1 MGAWG
6 YGPFENDDAADW
18 LDELIEASDIEVLRR
33 ALEPRWFD
41 YVYMQVTKGS
51 VIVAAAE
58 VLAAGLGKG
67 AADLP
72 DEVKRWV
79 RLNARLPYK
88 TLTNVA
94 RAGLELVLGS
104 RSELRGLWSDSGT
117 NQVEW
122 EKGIRELSQRV
133 GG

>member
-33 ALEPRWFD
+33 ALEPRWLD

-72 DEVKRWV
+72 DDVKRWV

-104 RSELRGLWSDSGT
+104 RSELRSLWSDSGS

-122 EKGIRELSQRV
+122 EKRIRELSQRV

>member
-33 ALEPRWFD
+33 ALEPRWLD

-72 DEVKRWV
+72 DDVKRWV
-79 RLNARLPYK
+79 RLNAMGKKNPRVVAARGRLI
-88 TLTNVA
+88 T
-94 RAGLELVLGS
+94 GC
-104 RSELRGLWSDSGT
+104 SGP
-117 NQVEW
+117 
-122 EKGIRELSQRV
+122 
-133 GG
+133 

>member
-33 ALEPRWFD
+33 ALEPRWLD

-72 DEVKRWV
+72 DDVKRWV

-104 RSELRGLWSDSGT
+104 RSELRSLWSDSGS